1 MKRKAW
7 ELAPLF
13 IAAAVAFGWAV
24 GRVRRP
30 PGAPEPAPIP
40 AAAIP
45 RASTGHGDPTR
56 PEDFLPDRHSKPD
69 PAAPPD
75 PTAAPDPRAA
85 VDPRAAADPR
95 VAPDPTSK
103 PDRTAPADPSVP
115 KDGK

>member
-30 PGAPEPAPIP
+30 AAAEAPPIP
-40 AAAIP
+40 AAAVP
-45 RASTGHGDPTR
+45 RASTGIGDPTR
-56 PEDFLPDRHSKPD
+56 PEDFLPDRASKPD
-69 PAAPPD
+69 PNAPPD
-75 PTAAPDPRAA
+75 PSAPPDPRASA
-85 VDPRAAADPR
+85 DPKAGVDPTVP
-95 VAPDPTSK
+95 PDPTST

-115 KDGK
+115 RDEK

>member
-24 GRVRRP
+24 GRVRAP
-30 PGAPEPAPIP
+30 SAPEAAPIP
-40 AAAIP
+40 AAALP
-45 RASTGHGDPTR
+45 RASTGVGDPTR
-56 PEDFLPDRHSKPD
+56 PEDFLPDRASKPD
-69 PAAPPD
+69 PNAPPD
-75 PTAAPDPRAA
+75 PTAKPDPRAP
-85 VDPRAAADPR
+85 VDPKAGVDSSVP
-95 VAPDPTSK
+95 PDPTSK